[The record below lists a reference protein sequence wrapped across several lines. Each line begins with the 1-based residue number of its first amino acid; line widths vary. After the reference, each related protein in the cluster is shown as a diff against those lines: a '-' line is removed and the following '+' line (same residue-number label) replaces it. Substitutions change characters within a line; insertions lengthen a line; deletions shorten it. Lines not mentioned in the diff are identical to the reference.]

1 MKKIVLSLIVVLC
14 TTFMSMHAQDY
25 KVVDGAIFTVDKTI
39 PAYLEITELNR
50 GNITTKNRR
59 NSLEQLLQLNERTT
73 AVLTD
78 TLTDIAGGFHES
90 YKECY
95 NGIEIEGSRYSIHYD
110 KYGKACMANGN
121 FRTIDQLDVIPVV
134 NEENALKAAL
144 DHAEAKLK
152 VSDAHAANYTQG
164 QLVILFKDDIP
175 YLSYKFYVEGTG
187 IEKESMI
194 LCIFIDALDGH
205 CVEERNAQYNIST
218 TVNTVYSGQ
227 RAIQTQYN
235 SGVYR
240 LRDYTR
246 GNGIETYDAE
256 TNSDYTNSDN
266 VWSLPLCDK
275 RYALD
280 AHWGVETT
288 YDYYNV
294 TFNRNSYDNLGS
306 VIKCYANKYNY
317 FNATWDGVNKRI
329 VTGFFQ
335 NSSLRQVA
343 LDIMA
348 HELTHG
354 VIDATAHLTNYGEN
368 GAICEG
374 LADVFGVCVEKYA
387 KPNNGNNLWKIG
399 EDAVVLRNLASP
411 DCKYYLGNG
420 WVSTTNPSYSNDYGG
435 VHTNCG
441 VLGYWF
447 YLLVN
452 GGTGS
457 NESGMSKYV
466 IGIGFDQAIQICYLM
481 ITSYLN
487 SSSTYYDVRTCSI
500 LAAQQLGYSN
510 NVINQIRNAWFDVGV
525 GIFDDI
531 TVSIGGNSIISN
543 SEAYQVNGLPTNHT
557 VTWSLSNSYY
567 NQNCLQQNTPSTNMC
582 TITRSNSQDMTNATL
597 TAVIKRGGVP
607 VDTITR
613 QGLYAHAGF
622 KGTYYNGQTTKQVN
636 LPNPLYVKPNVT
648 MWIQSPNLINS
659 SVSLSGSFI
668 PSYWNLNT
676 TTGKLTMSTASTT
689 GQTTLVTATCENGSV
704 FYLPV
709 MTTNNNNQLNIV
721 ISEGLLE
728 VSLVPIDN
736 EDFESKDV
744 TVNSDVTSTYSNKG
758 ELQVWLLEIYNVET
772 GEKVFCQNMT
782 ESSCSIDTTS
792 WRRGVYVVRVILGD
806 EVLSEKFIVK

>member
-59 NSLEQLLQLNERTT
+59 NSLEQLLQLNEKTT

-121 FRTIDQLDVIPVV
+121 FRTINQLDVIPVI

-144 DHAEAKLK
+144 DYAETKLK
-152 VSDAHAANYTQG
+152 VSKAQAVNNA

-175 YLSYKFYVEGTG
+175 YLSYKLYVEGTD
-187 IEKESMI
+187 IEKESII

-218 TVNTVYSGQ
+218 TVNTTYSGQ
-227 RAIQTQYN
+227 RAIQTQYY
-235 SGVYR
+235 SGIYR

-256 TNSDYTNSDN
+256 DDSDYTDSDN
-266 VWSLPLCDK
+266 NWNSPQTFT

-280 AHWGVETT
+280 AHWGMETT

-306 VIKCYANKYNY
+306 VIKCYANKFD
-317 FNATWDGVNKRI
+317 FNNARWDNVNKRI
-329 VTGFFQ
+329 ITGFYQ
-335 NSSLRQVA
+335 SAIQPLVA

-354 VIDATAHLTNYGEN
+354 VISATAQLTAAGEN
-368 GAICEG
+368 GAIGEG

-399 EDAVVLRNLASP
+399 EDAAVLRNLAAP
-411 DCKYYLGNG
+411 NCKYYLGNG
-420 WVSTTNPSYSNDYGG
+420 WVNTSNLNYDSGG

-500 LAAQQLGYSN
+500 LAAQQLGYSSN
-510 NVINQIRNAWFDVGV
+510 IINQIRNAWFDVGV

-543 SEAYQVNGLPTNHT
+543 SEVYQVNGLPTNHT

-567 NQNCLQQNTPSTNMC
+567 NQNCLQQNTPSTNKC
-582 TITRSNSQDMTNATL
+582 KITRSSSQDMTNATL

-676 TTGKLTMSTASTT
+676 TTGNLTMSTASTT

-709 MTTNNNNQLNIV
+709 MTTSNNNQLNLV
-721 ISEGLLE
+721 ISEGSLE

-736 EDFESKDV
+736 EFLDSQDV
-744 TVNSDVTSTYSNKG
+744 TANSDVMSTYSDKS
-758 ELQVWLLEIYNVET
+758 EQQVWLLEIYNVET

-782 ESSCSIDTTS
+782 ESSCSIDTAG
-792 WRRGVYVVRVILGD
+792 WKRGVYVVRVIIGD
-806 EVLSEKFIVK
+806 EVLSEKFIIK

>member
-1 MKKIVLSLIVVLC
+1 MKKILLILLAVLC
-14 TTFMSMHAQDY
+14 TPITSIHAQEY
-25 KVVDGAIFTVDKTI
+25 KAVDGAIYTVDKTI
-39 PAYLEITELNR
+39 PAYLEITDLNR
-50 GNITTKNRR
+50 GDLTKTKKRR
-59 NSLEQLLQLNERTT
+59 NSLEQLLQLNEKTT
-73 AVLTD
+73 AVISD
-78 TLTDIAGGFHES
+78 TLTDITGGFHES
-90 YKECY
+90 YKEYY

-121 FRTIDQLDVIPVV
+121 FRTINQLDVIPVI

-144 DHAEAKLK
+144 DYAETKLK
-152 VSDAHAANYTQG
+152 VSKAQAVNNA

-175 YLSYKFYVEGTG
+175 YLSYKLYVEGTD
-187 IEKESMI
+187 IEKESKI

-205 CVEERNAQYNIST
+205 CIEERNAQYSIST
-218 TVNTVYSGQ
+218 TVNTTYSGQ
-227 RAIQTQYN
+227 RAIQTQYY
-235 SGVYR
+235 SGIYR

-256 TNSDYTNSDN
+256 DNSDYTDSDN
-266 VWSLPLCDK
+266 NWNSPQICT

-280 AHWGVETT
+280 AHWGMETT

-306 VIKCYANKYNY
+306 VIKCYANDFD
-317 FNATWDGVNKRI
+317 FNNACWDNVNKRI
-329 VTGFFQ
+329 ITGFYQ
-335 NSSLRQVA
+335 STIQPLVA

-354 VIDATAHLTNYGEN
+354 VISATAQLTAAGEN
-368 GAICEG
+368 GAIGEG

-399 EDAVVLRNLASP
+399 EDAAVLRNLAAP
-411 DCKYYLGNG
+411 NCKYYLGNG
-420 WVSTTNPSYSNDYGG
+420 WVNTSNLNYDSGG

-487 SSSTYYDVRTCSI
+487 SSSTYNDVRICSI
-500 LAAQQLGYSN
+500 QAAQQLGYSSN
-510 NVINQIRNAWFDVGV
+510 IINQIRNAWFDVGV

-531 TVSIGGNSIISN
+531 NVSIGGNSIISN
-543 SEAYQVNGLPTNHT
+543 SEVYQVNGLPTNHT

-567 NQNCLQQNTPSTNMC
+567 NQNCLQQNTPSTNKC
-582 TITRSNSQDMTNATL
+582 TITRSSSQDMTNATL
-597 TAVIKRGGVP
+597 TATIKRGGVP
-607 VDTITR
+607 VYTITK
-613 QGLYAHAGF
+613 QGLYAHSGF

-636 LPNPLYVKPNVT
+636 LPYPLYVKPNVT

-709 MTTNNNNQLNIV
+709 MTTNNNNQLNLV
-721 ISEGLLE
+721 ISEGSLE
-728 VSLVPIDN
+728 ISMVPIDN
-736 EDFESKDV
+736 EFLNSQDI
-744 TVNSDVTSTYSNKG
+744 TANSDVISTYSEKG
-758 ELQVWLLEIYNVET
+758 EQQVWLLEIYNVET
-772 GEKVFCQNMT
+772 GEKMICQNMT
-782 ESSCSIDTTS
+782 ESSCSIDTKG
-792 WRRGVYVVRVILGD
+792 WKRGVYVVRVVIGD
-806 EVLSEKFIVK
+806 EVLSEKFIIK